1 MKKIL
6 LGLLILVGLYS
17 NAQESIFVFD
27 YKTGLNDNIVVPV
40 EGKTASEIYKK
51 ALDWIKVTY
60 TDPSKAILSTI
71 ENEYIRFNGLGE
83 YICYDPL
90 KPKNVTLDCYNVK
103 YEIIISIKEGKYKF
117 EILSIQKYEPPRQY
131 NSGGWI
137 NVPIFSKNLTE
148 ESLAK
153 ILFKKD
159 GTIRKEYE
167 TITKAGDY
175 FNNLNTSLFEYITN
189 NKTKSEW

>member
-1 MKKIL
+1 MKKIV
-6 LGLLILVGLYS
+6 LGLLIVVSFYS
-17 NAQESIFVFD
+17 NAQETKFVFD
-27 YKTGLNDNIVVPV
+27 YKTGLNDQIVIPV
-40 EGKTASEIYKK
+40 EGKTATEIYKK
-51 ALDWIKVTY
+51 TLDWIKVTY

-83 YICYDPL
+83 YICYDAL

-103 YEIIISIKEGKYKF
+103 YEIIISIKDGKYKF
-117 EILSIQKYEPPRQY
+117 EILSIQKYETPRQY
-131 NSGGWI
+131 NIGGWI
-137 NVPIFSKNLTE
+137 NVPVFSKHLTE

-167 TITKAGDY
+167 TITKSGDY
-175 FNNLNTSLFEYITN
+175 FNNLNASLLEYITN
-189 NKTKSEW
+189 SKSKSDW